1 MCLLKKEKKSMRNVV
16 RNSSVAIG
24 VVLFGALLASILGF
38 AMKASAKSSSI
49 FTQSSALATTTVSFM
64 SAGNATTT
72 YQFDSPTFTAGVT
85 GKVANMQGIDAS
97 SLYILLNASSSNT
110 VLEWQIQFSNN
121 NIDWYGES
129 ASLSAAN
136 VSQASSTSGTVIQ
149 EASTT
154 VTHLWS
160 PGATGNAF
168 KVISLPTTPTF
179 HERVVFFLPIGS
191 APGAV
196 YNETDLKQ
204 NPTTP

>member
-1 MCLLKKEKKSMRNVV
+1 MRNAARSSSVLVGFLLVTAVFVSLFAFSMR
-16 RNSSVAIG
+16 AY
-24 VVLFGALLASILGF
+24 
-38 AMKASAKSSSI
+38 AKSSSI
-49 FTQSSALATTTVSFM
+49 FAQSSAAATTTVSFM

-129 ASLSAAN
+129 AALSSAN
-136 VSQASSTSGTVIQ
+136 LSQASSTSGTVIQ

-160 PGATGNAF
+160 PGASGNSF
-168 KVISLPTTPTF
+168 KVIALPTTPTF